1 MPGTTHPLEPLD
13 AARDRLRV
21 RRRRLVDER
30 DAFDRF
36 CRRVETLPTAEAVDV
51 PDAVLAVTTRT
62 ERGPS
67 ALRTAYDDTV
77 VTVPHV
83 AEDDASVPAFD
94 DLLSPSTR
102 AELRWAARLTPALQ
116 AAVLEDAT
124 AAHERRVDR
133 IGAIDAELATL
144 DRTEAVA
151 RDLLAV
157 ESSTDAATDDDARL
171 ASLDRRCRR
180 HAARRRSRLANRGD
194 ADTPAF
200 PPDLYADLGVDDP
213 VLSVLDAVRDLLSR
227 ITGGPD

>member
-13 AARDRLRV
+13 AARTRLRV

-62 ERGPS
+62 ERGPQ
-67 ALRTAYDDTV
+67 ALRATYDETV
-77 VTVPHV
+77 LTVPHID
-83 AEDDASVPAFD
+83 EDDASIPPFD
-94 DLLSPSTR
+94 DLLSQSTR
-102 AELRWAARLTPALQ
+102 AELRWAARLTPALR
-116 AAVLEDAT
+116 AAVLDDAT

-133 IGAIDAELATL
+133 IGAVDAELATL

-157 ESSTDAATDDDARL
+157 ESSTDPATDDEARL

-180 HAARRRSRLANRGD
+180 HAARRRARLARRAD
-194 ADTPAF
+194 ADTPPL
-200 PPDLYADLGVDDP
+200 PPDFYGDLDVADP
-213 VLSVLDAVRDLLSR
+213 VLSVLDAVRDLLPRVTERS
-227 ITGGPD
+227 D

>member
-13 AARDRLRV
+13 AARGRLRI

-30 DAFDRF
+30 DALDRF

-67 ALRTAYDDTV
+67 ALRTAYDETV
-77 VTVPHV
+77 TTVPHIDD
-83 AEDDASVPAFD
+83 ADASVPTFD
-94 DLLSPSTR
+94 DLLTRTTR
-102 AELRWAARLTPALQ
+102 AELRRAARLTPGLQ
-116 AAVLEDAT
+116 AAVLDDAT

-151 RDLLAV
+151 RDLLAI
-157 ESSTDAATDDDARL
+157 ESSADAATDDGARL

-180 HAARRRSRLANRGD
+180 HAARRRATLANRED
-194 ADTPAF
+194 AAAPTLSADC
-200 PPDLYADLGVDDP
+200 YAALDVEDP
-213 VLSVLDAVRDLLSR
+213 VLSVLEAVRDLLPR
-227 ITGGPD
+227 VTGRAD

>member
-1 MPGTTHPLEPLD
+1 MPGTTHPLDPLD
-13 AARDRLRV
+13 AARDRLQV

-67 ALRTAYDDTV
+67 ALRAAYDGTV
-77 VTVPHV
+77 MTVPHIDD
-83 AEDDASVPAFD
+83 EDASVPAFD
-94 DLLSPSTR
+94 DLLSEATR
-102 AELRWAARLTPALQ
+102 AELRWAARLTPGLQ
-116 AAVLEDAT
+116 AAVLDDAT

-133 IGAIDAELATL
+133 IRAVDAELASL

-157 ESSTDAATDDDARL
+157 ESSADAAADDEARL

-180 HAARRRSRLANRGD
+180 HAARRRATLANRED
-194 ADTPAF
+194 ADAPAL
-200 PPDLYADLGVDDP
+200 PPDFYADLDEDP
-213 VLSVLDAVRDLLSR
+213 VLSVIDAVRDLLPR
-227 ITGGPD
+227 ATERAD

>member
-1 MPGTTHPLEPLD
+1 MPGTAHPLEPLD

-30 DAFDRF
+30 DAFDQL

-62 ERGPS
+62 GRGPS
-67 ALRTAYDDTV
+67 ALRTAYDETV
-77 VTVPHV
+77 LTVPH
-83 AEDDASVPAFD
+83 ADDGSVPAFD
-94 DLLSPSTR
+94 DLLSRSTR
-102 AELRWAARLTPALQ
+102 AELRWAARLTPALRS
-116 AAVLEDAT
+116 AVLDDAT

-144 DRTEAVA
+144 DRIESVA

-157 ESSTDAATDDDARL
+157 ESSADAATDDEARL

-180 HAARRRSRLANRGD
+180 HAARRRATLANRAD
-194 ADTPAF
+194 ADAPAL
-200 PPDLYADLGVDDP
+200 PPDFYVDLDVEDP
-213 VLSVLDAVRDLLSR
+213 VLSVLDAVRDLLPRVTDRS
-227 ITGGPD
+227 D